1 MLTSSV
7 VVPILNAART
17 LPACLRALDRLRP
30 APDEV
35 ILVDNGSTDESLL
48 LAKTFAGESHPF
60 RVQLLC
66 AAPRGAS
73 TARNTGIKAA
83 GGDIIVFTDADCT
96 PEPDWLGR
104 LLDPFA
110 DHKIGAVAGRVVG
123 DPGSTLPELFSTL
136 YTLRL
141 PKEASLHDH
150 WTPIQGG
157 YPTANLA
164 VRRTVLDRL
173 QGFDECVTIY
183 GEDHDLCARLYQAGW
198 RLLYR
203 PEAQVIHHH
212 RTTLR
217 ALLGLTDRRTGSVEV
232 RGRETIALS
241 SHQIAR
247 LGLGYCP
254 EERGIFSSLSCEENL
269 MLLPKV
275 GAGEVTL
282 SQIYEMFPNLYERR
296 HSQGTRLSGGEQQML
311 AMARILRTGARLLLL
326 DEISEGLAPVIVQRL
341 GQIIRQLKEKGFTIL
356 LVEQNFRFASR
367 IADRFYVMEHGA
379 ITLGFPGAELRERM
393 PMLHEVLGV

>member
-73 TARNTGIKAA
+73 TARNTGITAA

-96 PEPDWLGR
+96 PEPDWLGL

-173 QGFDECVTIY
+173 HGFDECVTIY

-217 ALLGLTDRRTGSVEV
+217 ALLRQAYGFGLGQAYVIRKH
-232 RGRETIALS
+232 LS
-241 SHQIAR
+241 SGIR
-247 LGLGYCP
+247 IDLP
-254 EERGIFSSLSCEENL
+254 RGSATWSHA
-269 MLLPKV
+269 PV
-275 GAGEVTL
+275 AGWIDCASADKKCL
-282 SQIYEMFPNLYERR
+282 A
-296 HSQGTRLSGGEQQML
+296 ML
-311 AMARILRTGARLLLL
+311 ACSSILPIVGWLIPAYLLLL
-326 DEISEGLAPVIVQRL
+326 ALQAHRRVLAEQVESSWFTSFGLGALLIV
-341 GQIIRQLKEKGFTIL
+341 K
-356 LVEQNFRFASR
+356 S
-367 IADRFYVMEHGA
+367 GA
-379 ITLGFPGAELRERM
+379 MTAGRWVGSVKYGALC
-393 PMLHEVLGV
+393 L